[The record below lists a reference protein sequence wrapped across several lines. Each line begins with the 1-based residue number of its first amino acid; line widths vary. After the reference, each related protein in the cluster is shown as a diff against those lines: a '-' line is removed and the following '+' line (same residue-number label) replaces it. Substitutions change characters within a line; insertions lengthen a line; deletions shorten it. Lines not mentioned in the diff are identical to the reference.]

1 MPKKRDS
8 QATIQQILDVSQ
20 RLFSEKGYE
29 KTSIQDILHDLNGLS
44 KGAIYHHFASKEE
57 ILEAV
62 ITRMS
67 EQSVQ
72 FLNKIRADSTMNGAQ
87 KLKAIFCGSIAQPIQ
102 DDLFQAAPRLYD
114 DPFML
119 ARMRDDSIHHV
130 APAYIAPLIREG
142 VEDGSIV
149 TGYPD
154 ELAELLLLAGNI
166 WLNPLAIQA
175 DANKI
180 TRKAKLLQKMLRQC
194 ALDLIED
201 EAIERLAHLATL
213 ASKAA

>member
-1 MPKKRDS
+1 
-8 QATIQQILDVSQ
+8 
-20 RLFSEKGYE
+20 
-29 KTSIQDILHDLNGLS
+29 
-44 KGAIYHHFASKEE
+44 
-57 ILEAV
+57 
-62 ITRMS
+62 
-67 EQSVQ
+67 
-72 FLNKIRADSTMNGAQ
+72 
-87 KLKAIFCGSIAQPIQ
+87 
-102 DDLFQAAPRLYD
+102 
-114 DPFML
+114 ML

-194 ALDLIED
+194 GLDLIED

>member
-149 TGYPD
+149 TG
-154 ELAELLLLAGNI
+154 
-166 WLNPLAIQA
+166 
-175 DANKI
+175 
-180 TRKAKLLQKMLRQC
+180 TRTNWRSCCCWPATFGSIRWQSRPTRIKLRAKRNCCKRCC
-194 ALDLIED
+194 AS
-201 EAIERLAHLATL
+201 A
-213 ASKAA
+213 AST

>member
-44 KGAIYHHFASKEE
+44 KGA
-57 ILEAV
+57 EAV
-62 ITRMS
+62 ITRMR

-130 APAYIAPLIREG
+130 APAYI
-142 VEDGSIV
+142 V

-194 ALDLIED
+194 GLDLIED